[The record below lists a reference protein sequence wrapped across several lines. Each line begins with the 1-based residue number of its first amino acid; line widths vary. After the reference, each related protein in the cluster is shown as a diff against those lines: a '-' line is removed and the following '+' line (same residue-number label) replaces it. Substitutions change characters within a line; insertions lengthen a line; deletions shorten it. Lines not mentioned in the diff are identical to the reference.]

1 MTVALLQGVMTAAVF
16 RIRFL
21 VTIRLLE
28 LMLRIMFLGAMFKRP
43 AVNAARARPA
53 LPPGPP
59 FQGLS

>member
-1 MTVALLQGVMTAAVF
+1 MTVASLEGVMAAAVF

-43 AVNAARARPA
+43 AVNAARVPPA

-59 FQGLS
+59 YQGPS

>member
-1 MTVALLQGVMTAAVF
+1 MTVALLQGVMAAAVF

-43 AVNAARARPA
+43 VVNAARVRPA
-53 LPPGPP
+53 LPPAPPLHGP
-59 FQGLS
+59 F

>member
-1 MTVALLQGVMTAAVF
+1 MAATVF

-43 AVNAARARPA
+43 AVNAARVTPA

-59 FQGLS
+59 YRDPS